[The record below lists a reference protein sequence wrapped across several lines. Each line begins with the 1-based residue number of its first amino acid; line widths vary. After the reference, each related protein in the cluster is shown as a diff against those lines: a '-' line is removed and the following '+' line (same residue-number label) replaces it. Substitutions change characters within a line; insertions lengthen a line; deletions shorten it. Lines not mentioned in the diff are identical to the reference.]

1 MRRSK
6 TKSTAPWPP
15 MLLAYNITKVRSD
28 FQSLDVF
35 DAVSGLVGPGE
46 EVLLVR
52 EPSNPYDR

>member
-1 MRRSK
+1 M
-6 TKSTAPWPP
+6 KSTAQWPP
-15 MLLAYNITKVRSD
+15 MLLAYNITKVRSN
-28 FQSLDVF
+28 FQPLDVF